1 MSLKEY
7 YDNIYSGVSIFTDTW
22 GWFVDI
28 DINHSDFCKNRKNDL
43 NNINKFNNINKLN
56 KINFISNKI
65 QNYRS
70 NVQQLYR
77 NVTASNT
84 HYKEKVPHIISRPS
98 ISSKLSDLELQFKMD
113 EDTDEFYEKDISENS
128 IYNKLINGFCFIVI
142 LGLLVG

>member
-1 MSLKEY
+1 MVSMSLKEY

-28 DINHSDFCKNRKNDL
+28 DINHNDFCKNNI
-43 NNINKFNNINKLN
+43 NNINNIN

-84 HYKEKVPHIISRPS
+84 QYKKKVPHIISRPS
-98 ISSKLSDLELQFKMD
+98 ISSKLSDLELQFKMN

-128 IYNKLINGFCFIVI
+128 IYNKLLKGVCFII
-142 LGLLVG
+142 IFGLIVG